1 MPYYVYMLKCQ
12 DGTFY
17 TGYAKDLDVRLG
29 MHECGKGAR
38 YTRVHKPKKLVYKEE
53 FGTRTEAMH
62 REREIKKLGH
72 EEKKRLC
79 QSVTMRRQ
87 ILRRKSTR

>member
-1 MPYYVYMLKCQ
+1 MPYTVYVLLCR

-17 TGYAKDLDVRLG
+17 TGYAKDLNARLS
-29 MHECGKGAR
+29 MHEQGKGAR
-38 YTRVHKPKKLVYKEE
+38 YTRSHKPKKLVYAEE
-53 FGTRTEAMH
+53 FGTMKEAMR

-79 QSVTMRRQ
+79 QSATMKHQ
-87 ILRRKSTR
+87 TSRRKSTR

>member
-1 MPYYVYMLKCQ
+1 MRYIVYVLLCR

-17 TGYAKDLDVRLG
+17 TGYAKDLNVRLS
-29 MHECGKGAR
+29 MHGQGRGAR
-38 YTRVHKPKKLVYKEE
+38 YTRSHKPKKLVYAEE
-53 FGTRTEAMH
+53 FGTMKEAMR

-79 QSVTMRRQ
+79 QFATMKHQ
-87 ILRRKSTR
+87 TSRRKSTR

>member
-1 MPYYVYMLKCQ
+1 MRHYVYVLLCQ

-17 TGYAKDLDVRLG
+17 TGYAKDLNVRVS
-29 MHECGKGAR
+29 MHEKGKGAR
-38 YTRVHKPKKLVYKEE
+38 YTKIHKPKKLVYTEE
-53 FGTRTEAMH
+53 FRTRKEAMR

-79 QSVTMRRQ
+79 PSAIMKHQTSRHK
-87 ILRRKSTR
+87 LTR